1 MSNIQT
7 TKNLLL
13 WMEQHLNQQANFSV
27 EEIRKFF
34 ADEFVIKTNSRVVHA
49 TPETYRD
56 YLYKLKSSLKSVKY
70 DLDEMFDAAGVVISP
85 FVIHMNFTDKKSQS
99 LMAIS
104 IFRFSADR
112 RIVEWKEVFADAN
125 KQELSYDPR

>member
-1 MSNIQT
+1 
-7 TKNLLL
+7 
-13 WMEQHLNQQANFSV
+13 MEQHLNQQANFSV